1 MAIDP
6 TKLIDVG
13 TTANDGTGDP
23 LRTAFTKANTLFTE
37 LWDDD
42 EGDVNSV
49 TAGTGISVNQTT
61 GAVTVTNSEP
71 NATHTGEVEGS
82 GVLTITALAVTTGK
96 IANDAVTADKLDN
109 AINSE
114 IAANTAKVTNAN
126 HTGEVTGAT
135 ALTITSGAVTNAKMA
150 ANSVDSDQ
158 YVDGSID
165 TVHLA
170 ADVITQ
176 AKLATQFKT
185 TDAKGSVSGTQ
196 TLDFGANQVFTATI
210 TASTT
215 FGITNAEIG
224 MVKDLYV
231 TGSYDLLITNGK
243 KVAGTYD
250 GSVTNLIQIVAQ
262 TPTSFWY
269 SISQEQV

>member
-1 MAIDP
+1 MAQQDIR
-6 TKLIDVG
+6 IG
-13 TTANDGTGDP
+13 AANQGDGMT
-23 LRTAFTKANTLFTE
+23 LFEAFTIVQENFTE
-37 LWDDD
+37 LYTD
-42 EGDVNSV
+42 ESQGEVNSIV
-49 TAGTGISVNQTT
+49 AGTGVSVSSAT
-61 GAVTVTNSEP
+61 GDVTVTNSAP
-71 NATHTGEVEGS
+71 NATHTGEV
-82 GVLTITALAVTTGK
+82 
-96 IANDAVTADKLDN
+96 
-109 AINSE
+109 
-114 IAANTAKVTNAN
+114 
-126 HTGEVTGAT
+126 TGAT
-135 ALTITSGAVTNAKMA
+135 ELTIASGAVTNAKMA
-150 ANSVDSDQ
+150 ADSVDSAQ

-185 TDAKGSVSGTQ
+185 TDAKGSVSGAQ
-196 TLDFGANQVFTATI
+196 TLDFGAYQVFTATI